1 MSAAPLSLLTCEDLQ
16 ALEDYGVSATP
27 RADLL
32 TPGRDGTLYLTA
44 KGLEY
49 YQAALA
55 AQNLPVERAFA
66 VDSLR
71 ALTTLALDIKMA
83 RLNRAAQI
91 LAGAVDSNAVAVRSR
106 ETAQAMLSGNLP
118 EFEKSVAR
126 QSRFAAAGPNV
137 IPVRFRKSA

>member
-1 MSAAPLSLLTCEDLQ
+1 MSTATVSLLTCEDLQ
-16 ALEDYGVSATP
+16 GLEAHGVSATP

-32 TPGRDGTLYLTA
+32 APGRDGTLYLTA

-55 AQNLPVERAFA
+55 AQNLPVERAFG
-66 VDSLR
+66 VDSLQ

-83 RLNRAAQI
+83 RLNRAAQM
-91 LAGAVDSNAVAVRSR
+91 LAGAVDSNALAVRSR
-106 ETAQAMLSGNLP
+106 ETAQALLTGSLQ
-118 EFEKSVAR
+118 EFETSVAR
-126 QSRFAAAGPNV
+126 QSRFAAAGSNV